1 MNILLFVWFACA
13 YSCDKFIR
21 NKNLLNCK
29 DCVYFRPRKLNAE
42 KSAFLLGKCN
52 RFYYEDMTQKT
63 IIYEFATECRNDEN
77 KCGKGAKYFTPN
89 DNMLYKMS
97 SLFLE

>member
-1 MNILLFVWFACA
+1 MNVLLVIWVACV
-13 YSCDKFIR
+13 YGCGNFIR
-21 NKNLLNCK
+21 NKKLLNCK
-29 DCVYFRPRKLNAE
+29 DCAYFRPKRLNLE
-42 KSAFLLGKCN
+42 KSAFLLGKCS
-52 RFYYEDMTQKT
+52 RFYYEDMTQKS

-77 KCGKGAKYFTPN
+77 KCGKEAKYFTLD